1 MPPGT
6 DNRNLTYVSVS
17 GVKEGFLEE
26 GTFKLKHSLLAILL
40 RALLLEDE

>member
-1 MPPGT
+1 MPPGA

-26 GTFKLKHSLLAILL
+26 GTFKLKHSLLTIPLG
-40 RALLLEDE
+40 ALLLEDQ